1 MLPALLA
8 KGRSGPVIL
17 KLEKFLKNLD
27 DKKIGVLMGGLSSER
42 EISLSTG
49 NSVCDAITR
58 MELNVIP
65 IDADRNVANNLQN
78 IDLAF
83 IALHG
88 TYGEDGC
95 IQGLLEY
102 LKIPYTGSGVTGSAL
117 AYDKLK
123 AKEILKFHGIP
134 TADHEVFYKSQK
146 ETIQRKLELPVVV
159 KPTNQGSSF
168 GVSIVTEENQWKPAL
183 ENAFQYSEEII
194 VEKFIEG
201 KLLAIGMN
209 GEEPMPIV
217 HIRPK
222 SGFYDYEAKYTSG
235 KTEYICPSDLSKSEV
250 NNCNEVSRKVFK
262 VLRGRGIPRVDIILD
277 ENGTPY
283 VLEMNTIPGM
293 TPTSLLPMAALEMG
307 MDFDQLVMEILK
319 TAQLDNGDTV

>member
-1 MLPALLA
+1 MLPAFLA
-8 KGRSGPVIL
+8 KSRDGLVIL
-17 KLEKFLKNLD
+17 KVEKALEIFE

-49 NSVCDAITR
+49 NSVMEAMTR
-58 MELNVIP
+58 KGLKAFP
-65 IDADRNVANNLQN
+65 IDVDRNIANALRE

-95 IQGLLEY
+95 IQGVLEY
-102 LKIPYTGSGVTGSAL
+102 LKIPYTGPGVAGSAL

-123 AKEILKFHGIP
+123 TKEIFKFHGIP
-134 TADHEVFYKSQK
+134 TADYEVFYKNQPIERS
-146 ETIQRKLELPVVV
+146 LDLPVVV

-168 GVSIVTEENQWKPAL
+168 GVSIVNTEDQWKPAL
-183 ENAFQYSEEII
+183 ESAFEYSEEII
-194 VEKFIEG
+194 VEKFIVG
-201 KLLAIGMN
+201 KLLAVGMK
-209 GEEPMPIV
+209 GETPMPIV
-217 HIRPK
+217 HIRPE

-235 KTEYICPSDLSKSEV
+235 KTEYLCPANLSEHEINK
-250 NNCNEVSRKVFK
+250 CNEVSIKVFK

-277 ENGTPY
+277 DEGTPY

-293 TPTSLLPMAALEMG
+293 TPTSLLPMAALEME
-307 MDFDQLVMEILK
+307 MSFDDLVIEILK
-319 TAQLDNGDTV
+319 TAQLDYGDPS

>member
-1 MLPALLA
+1 
-8 KGRSGPVIL
+8 L
-17 KLEKFLKNLD
+17 KIFE

-49 NSVCDAITR
+49 NSVMEAMTR
-58 MELNVIP
+58 KGLKAFP
-65 IDADRNVANNLQN
+65 IDVDCDITKALQG

-95 IQGLLEY
+95 IQGVLEY
-102 LKIPYTGSGVTGSAL
+102 LKIPYTGSGIAGSAL
-117 AYDKLK
+117 AHDKLK
-123 AKEILKFHGIP
+123 TKEILKFHRIP
-134 TADHEVFYKSQK
+134 TADYEVFYKNQNQSTK
-146 ETIQRKLELPVVV
+146 RNLDFPVVV

-168 GVSIVTEENQWKPAL
+168 GVSIVHTEDQWEPAL
-183 ENAFQYSEEII
+183 NNAFKYSEEII

-209 GEEPMPIV
+209 GESPMPIV

-222 SGFYDYEAKYTSG
+222 SEFYDYEAKYTSG
-235 KTEYICPSDLSKSEV
+235 KTEYLCPANLSEYEINK
-250 NNCNEVSRKVFK
+250 CNEVSKKVFT

-277 ENGTPY
+277 NKGTPY

-293 TPTSLLPMAALEMG
+293 TPNSLLPMAALKMG
-307 MDFDQLVMEILK
+307 MGFDDLVVEILK
-319 TAQLDNGDTV
+319 TAKLDYGDPS

>member
-1 MLPALLA
+1 MEN
-8 KGRSGPVIL
+8 
-17 KLEKFLKNLD
+17 LE

-49 NSVCDAITR
+49 KSVVEAMTR
-58 MELNVIP
+58 KGLKAFP
-65 IDADRNVANNLQN
+65 IDVDRNIAKALQG

-95 IQGLLEY
+95 IQGVLEY
-102 LKIPYTGSGVTGSAL
+102 LKIPYTGPGVAGSAL

-123 AKEILKFHGIP
+123 TKEVLKFHGIP
-134 TADHEVFYKSQK
+134 TADYEVFYKNKSIK
-146 ETIQRKLELPVVV
+146 RSLDLPVVV

-168 GVSIVTEENQWKPAL
+168 GVSIVKTEDQWKPAL
-183 ENAFQYSEEII
+183 ESAFKYSEEII

-209 GEEPMPIV
+209 GETPMPIV

-235 KTEYICPSDLSKSEV
+235 KTEYLCPADLSEQEINK
-250 NNCNEVSRKVFK
+250 CNEVSKKVFK
-262 VLRGRGIPRVDIILD
+262 VLRGRGLPRVDIILD
-277 ENGTPY
+277 DEPY
-283 VLEMNTIPGM
+283 VLEMNTVPGM
-293 TPTSLLPMAALEMG
+293 TPTSLLPMAAIKMG
-307 MDFDQLVMEILK
+307 MNFDDLVMEILK
-319 TAQLDNGDTV
+319 TAQLDYGDPS

>member
-1 MLPALLA
+1 
-8 KGRSGPVIL
+8 
-17 KLEKFLKNLD
+17 LENFLEIFKD
-27 DKKIGVLMGGLSSER
+27 IKIGVLMGGLSSER

-49 NSVCDAITR
+49 NSV
-58 MELNVIP
+58 MEAMNRKGLKAFP
-65 IDADRNVANNLQN
+65 IDVDRHIAKALQG

-95 IQGLLEY
+95 IQGVLEY
-102 LKIPYTGSGVTGSAL
+102 LKIPYTGPGVVGSAL

-123 AKEILKFHGIP
+123 TKEILKFHEIP
-134 TADHEVFYKSQK
+134 TADYEVFYKNQNQPIK
-146 ETIQRKLELPVVV
+146 RNLDFPVVV

-168 GVSIVTEENQWKPAL
+168 GVSIVHTEDQWEPAL
-183 ENAFQYSEEII
+183 KSAFKYSKEII
-194 VEKFIEG
+194 VENFIEG

-209 GEEPMPIV
+209 GESPMPIV
-217 HIRPK
+217 HISPK

-235 KTEYICPSDLSKSEV
+235 KTEYLCPANLSEYEINK
-250 NNCNEVSRKVFK
+250 CNEVSKKVFK

-277 ENGTPY
+277 DKGTPY

-293 TPTSLLPMAALEMG
+293 TPTSLLPMAAFRMG
-307 MDFDQLVMEILK
+307 MEFDDLVVEILK
-319 TAQLDNGDTV
+319 TAKLDYGDQS